1 MSKIKSIDMFL
12 VLLLFCLLLMSSCG
26 PSPEEL
32 EATSAAEIAAAATPE
47 KHQSPE
53 PTWTQIEPTPGQ
65 LLLVTS
71 TEDSGPNTLRQAL
84 LDAQPGETI
93 IFDPVVFPPTAPAT
107 ISVTSELPHILINNI
122 TLDASNAGVILDGSL
137 LTGEW
142 DAGLKIESAEGCKVM
157 GLQIFQFSGPGIVI
171 SDGAMYSFIGGDQ
184 AIGSGPLGQGNLI
197 SKNKHMGIVLLNT
210 SFNTIEGNYIG
221 TDLAGIEG
229 QGNRFQ
235 GIFIED
241 GSNNQI
247 MNNLI
252 SDNGVAGVT
261 LQGAGTHSNI
271 LSGNTIIGTNS
282 TNGAALGNYRIG
294 IQIREG
300 ASHNIVGPDNI
311 VAYNGWDGVEIYG
324 ADSLSNTL
332 TQNRIYH
339 NGWLGI
345 DVWGGANLE
354 LTRSVITA
362 FNLSDGIVEGI
373 AYPNAEI
380 EAFSTENDEG
390 DIFEGNV
397 TADEKGYFVLDNGK
411 SFSGPHIVVTAT
423 DSAGNTSEFSL
434 PTFDASGSLNLQY
447 DNSLPISLLESM
459 QSVDLEDNRI
469 ATWWHSLW
477 GYYPLTELLD
487 EARYMGAKRF
497 RFVINGGEA
506 DKVEWDKPEF
516 SIDPTHDAFISSL
529 ADNNIQMT
537 YNLIFWDMATW
548 PGGVGAP
555 CPRFKTEED
564 ILHYLDYVRFV
575 VRHFKDRIQYYEMWN
590 EPDNT
595 ACPQWIQ
602 PEDYINLVRRTVPVI
617 REEYPEAKIQV
628 GSIIL
633 SGNTS
638 QAYLFQIIE
647 SDIMPLVDVIS
658 WHPFY
663 GDSPEQSS
671 SYYYAY
677 PSIVQ
682 NIKDTA
688 HAYGFTGEFEADEIV
703 WRPHSNPENEPHRL
717 SYGEIA
723 YTKYWLRGIL
733 MNLGMNVTAG
743 NLRIPHDMATASFAV
758 RNLSTIMPGNEP
770 ANFSVIIETE
780 DLNVS
785 SYGFALPNGDR
796 LLALWNDGVAADY
809 DPGIL
814 STIVLPSR
822 AGQIAIGIDVL
833 YGYEQELVVT
843 TDGEDLIIN
852 DLLIRDY
859 PLIIRLSDD
868 HSS

>member
-1 MSKIKSIDMFL
+1 MSPNYRINKIIYLLAIFVFL
-12 VLLLFCLLLMSSCG
+12 AGCG
-26 PSPEEL
+26 HPS
-32 EATSAAEIAAAATPE
+32 
-47 KHQSPE
+47 
-53 PTWTQIEPTPGQ
+53 
-65 LLLVTS
+65 TS
-71 TEDSGPNTLRQAL
+71 TPMAELPEVTPSTTITDTPLPQGETIIIDNSADSGSGTLRQAL
-84 LDAQPGETI
+84 ENAQPYDTI
-93 IFDPVVFPPTAPAT
+93 IFDPNVFAPDSPAT
-107 ISVTSELPHILINNI
+107 ISVTSELPHIRTNHLTI
-122 TLDASNAGVILDGSL
+122 DASNAGVILDGSSIETYDV
-137 LTGEW
+137 TGLNIAS
-142 DAGLKIESAEGCKVM
+142 DGNIVR
-157 GLQIFQFSGPGIVI
+157 GLQIISFTGFGIQLQQG
-171 SDGAMYSFIGGDQ
+171 SDNNLIGGDQ
-184 AIGSGPLGQGNLI
+184 DVGTAPLGQGNLI
-197 SKNKHMGIVLLNT
+197 SGNGSVGIGMFNA
-210 SFNTIEGNYIG
+210 SNNTIKGNYIG
-221 TDLAGIEG
+221 TDLTGLEG
-229 QGNRFQ
+229 QGNQHQ
-235 GIFIED
+235 GIFIWD

-252 SDNGVAGVT
+252 CDNGASGVT
-261 LQGAGTHSNI
+261 LQGASADSNI
-271 LSGNTIIGTNS
+271 LSGNTIGTNE
-282 TNGAALGNYRIG
+282 TNGAALGNHNNGIEIG
-294 IQIREG
+294 EG
-300 ASHNIVGPDNI
+300 ANDNFVGPGNVI
-311 VAYNGWDGVEIYG
+311 AHNNWSGVSVYG
-324 ADSLSNTL
+324 AYSLSNTL

-354 LTRSVITA
+354 LTRPVITA

-380 EAFSTENDEG
+380 EAFSIENDEG

-397 TADEKGYFVLDNGK
+397 TADETGYFALNKGT
-411 SFSGPHIVVTAT
+411 SLSGPHIVVTAT

-434 PTFDASGSLNLQY
+434 PTFGETGSLNLQY

-469 ATWWHSLW
+469 GTWWNSLW

-497 RFVINGGEA
+497 RFAINGGEA
-506 DKVEWDKPEF
+506 DAVEWDKPEF

-537 YNLIFWDMATW
+537 YNLIFWDMETW

-564 ILHYLDYVRFV
+564 ILHYLDYVRFA
-575 VRHFKDRIQYYEMWN
+575 VRHFKDRIKYYEIWN

-633 SGNTS
+633 SGYTS
-638 QAYLFQIIE
+638 QTYLFKIIE

-663 GDSPEQSS
+663 GDSPEQSP

-688 HAYGFTGEFEADEIV
+688 HAHGFTGEFEADEIV
-703 WRPHSNPENEPHRL
+703 WRPHSNPETGTNRL

-723 YTKYWLRGIL
+723 HAKYWLRGIL

-743 NLRIPHDMATASFAV
+743 NLRIPHAMATAFSAIS
-758 RNLSTIMPGNEP
+758 NLSTIMPGNEP
-770 ANFSVIIETE
+770 ASISVIIETE
-780 DLNVS
+780 GLNVT
-785 SYGFALPNGDR
+785 SYGFVLPNGDR

-868 HSS
+868 SSS

>member
-1 MSKIKSIDMFL
+1 MKTYFITIFL
-12 VLLLFCLLLMSSCG
+12 CIMLLTAC
-26 PSPEEL
+26 
-32 EATSAAEIAAAATPE
+32 T
-47 KHQSPE
+47 
-53 PTWTQIEPTPGQ
+53 PTP
-65 LLLVTS
+65 TS
-71 TEDSGPNTLRQAL
+71 TPVAELPETTPSATITDTPLPQGETIIIDDSADSGSGTLRQAL
-84 LDAQPGETI
+84 ENAQPYDTI
-93 IFDPVVFPPTAPAT
+93 IFDPNVFAPDSPAT
-107 ISVTSELPHILINNI
+107 ISVTSELPHIRTNHLTI
-122 TLDASNAGVILDGSL
+122 DASNAGVILDGSSIETYDV
-137 LTGEW
+137 TGLNIAS
-142 DAGLKIESAEGCKVM
+142 DGNIVR
-157 GLQIFQFSGPGIVI
+157 GLQIISFTGFGIQLQQG
-171 SDGAMYSFIGGDQ
+171 SDNNLIGGDQ
-184 AIGSGPLGQGNLI
+184 DVGTAPLGQGNLI
-197 SKNKHMGIVLLNT
+197 SGNGSVGIGMFNA
-210 SFNTIEGNYIG
+210 SNNTIKGNYIG
-221 TDLAGIEG
+221 TDLTGLEG
-229 QGNRFQ
+229 QGNQHQ
-235 GIFIED
+235 GIFIWD

-247 MNNLI
+247 INNLI
-252 SDNGVAGVT
+252 CDNGASGVT
-261 LQGAGTHSNI
+261 LQGAGADSNI
-271 LSGNTIIGTNS
+271 LSGNTIGTNE
-282 TNGAALGNYRIG
+282 TNGAALGNHNNGIEIG
-294 IQIREG
+294 EG
-300 ASHNIVGPDNI
+300 ASDNFVGPGNVIAHND
-311 VAYNGWDGVEIYG
+311 WSGVSVYG

-354 LTRSVITA
+354 LTRPVITA

-380 EAFSTENDEG
+380 DTFSTENDEG

-397 TADEKGYFVLDNGK
+397 TADETGYFALNKGT
-411 SFSGPHIVVTAT
+411 SLSGPHIVVTAT

-434 PTFDASGSLNLQY
+434 PTFGETGSLNLQH

-469 ATWWHSLW
+469 ASWWNSLW

-497 RFVINGGEA
+497 RFAINGGEA
-506 DKVEWDKPEF
+506 DAVEWDKPEF

-537 YNLIFWDMATW
+537 YNLIFWDMETW
-548 PGGVGAP
+548 PGGDGAP

-564 ILHYLDYVRFV
+564 ILHYLDYVRFA
-575 VRHFKDRIQYYEMWN
+575 VRHFRDRVQYYEIWN

-633 SGNTS
+633 SGNSS
-638 QAYLFQIIE
+638 QTYLFHIIK

-703 WRPHSNPENEPHRL
+703 WRPHSNPENEPNRL

-723 YTKYWLRGIL
+723 HTKYWLRGIL

-743 NLRIPHDMATASFAV
+743 NLRIPHSMATASFAV

-770 ANFSVIIETE
+770 ASISVMLETE
-780 DLNVS
+780 ELNVS

-809 DPGIL
+809 DPGML
-814 STIVLPSR
+814 STLVLPGR

-868 HSS
+868 SSS